1 MLACKCYLFVPHLRD
16 VESRRHTHNGHVD
29 WLRTLTIEFATFEP
43 GDRVTL
49 TSEGAKAHRQ
59 HQIGI
64 HAGIWATAL
73 TPLGLV
79 GNIGIVA
86 RGGAIGVKAAAV
98 AAAGA
103 GAGGAAGGLKEAIL
117 GVYPEA
123 GWEGIVFEVKM
134 RLHVRLGIEDKE
146 SSFDYGIEWADGSK
160 SWHLAKHLQNLNVQ

>member
-1 MLACKCYLFVPHLRD
+1 M
-16 VESRRHTHNGHVD
+16 
-29 WLRTLTIEFATFEP
+29 EFATFSP
-43 GDRVTL
+43 GDRVIL

-59 HQIGI
+59 YQIGV

-73 TPLGLV
+73 TPLGLL

-103 GAGGAAGGLKEAIL
+103 GAGGAAGGFKEAML

-123 GWEGIVFEVKM
+123 GWEGSVFAVQK
-134 RLHVRLGIEDKE
+134 RLHVRLGIQDEE
-146 SSFDYGIEWADGSK
+146 SSFDYGIEWSNGSK
-160 SWHLAKHLQNLNVQ
+160 SWHLANHLQYQYLND